1 MATCE
6 KCKKRDVCK
15 EICPKLHKEISA
27 RGISPRR
34 KDKTY
39 VVDFNLL
46 EDSEHIDA
54 FHLEIRRRIVKSAF
68 VQEITG
74 IDLENLMQK
83 HLPERQKEAVQL
95 LLEGY
100 SQRKIASRMQISQK
114 CVNILIKKA
123 IRKLRYF
130 FM

>member
-1 MATCE
+1 M
-6 KCKKRDVCK
+6 
-15 EICPKLHKEISA
+15 
-27 RGISPRR
+27 
-34 KDKTY
+34 
-39 VVDFNLL
+39 

-83 HLPERQKEAVQL
+83 HLSERQKEAVQL

>member
-1 MATCE
+1 MET
-6 KCKKRDVCK
+6 KKKLRCPLGVPGGIIAALIGLSGIVCSLMHTDQ
-15 EICPKLHKEISA
+15 PYAWHGFAVSLA
-27 RGISPRR
+27 L
-34 KDKTY
+34 
-39 VVDFNLL
+39 FLL
-46 EDSEHIDA
+46 A
-54 FHLEIRRRIVKSAF
+54 GPF
-68 VQEITG
+68 VRITG

-83 HLPERQKEAVQL
+83 HLSERQKEAVQL